1 MLDDYLISIMND
13 WLVSTD
19 CAHFF
24 FLVHVSRSQIQ
35 ILAAAL
41 FHADVFLSSA
51 SLRCSIAIKASLRFD
66 LEGALY

>member
-1 MLDDYLISIMND
+1 MND